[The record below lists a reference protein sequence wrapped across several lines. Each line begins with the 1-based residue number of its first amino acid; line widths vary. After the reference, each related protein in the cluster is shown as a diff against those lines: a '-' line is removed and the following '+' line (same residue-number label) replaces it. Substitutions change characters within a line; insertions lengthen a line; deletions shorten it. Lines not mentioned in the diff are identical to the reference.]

1 MLRRSIVINMEKDLL
16 VTLEENFSRFSKG
29 HKLIASYVLEHF
41 DKSAFMTASK
51 LGQTVGVSE
60 STVVRFA
67 IELGFEGYPGFQKAL
82 QDLMR
87 NKLTSFQRIDV
98 TSDQIGEDDILEKV
112 LSLDIDRIRGTLNEC
127 SKKDFYE
134 AVDKIVSAHSIYVI
148 GNRSSA
154 ALASFTAY
162 YLNLIFPYVKLVR
175 SSSTSEMF
183 EQILRVDKKD
193 VAIGFSFPR
202 YSKQT
207 LNALKYAH
215 DNGAGVIAFTDS
227 KNSPLVKYAD
237 NVLIAQSDMASFV
250 DSLVA
255 PLSLINALIV
265 AVSMRNRENREKLSN
280 NFKKLEEIWEKYDVY
295 EKSDSDDN

>member
-1 MLRRSIVINMEKDLL
+1 MDKDLL
-16 VTLEENFSRFSKG
+16 LTLEENLPRFSKG
-29 HKLIASYVLEHF
+29 HKLIAHYVLEHF

-67 IELGFEGYPGFQKAL
+67 IELGFDGYPGFQKAL

-127 SKKDFYE
+127 SKKDFYQ
-134 AVDKIVSAHSIYVI
+134 AVDRIVNANSIYVI
-148 GNRSSA
+148 GTRSSS

-183 EQILRVDKKD
+183 EQILRIDSKD
-193 VAIGFSFPR
+193 VVIGFSFPR

-215 DNGAGVIAFTDS
+215 DSGAGVIAFTDS

-265 AVSMRNRENREKLSN
+265 AVSMNKKEKLSS
-280 NFKKLEEIWEKYDVY
+280 NFKKLEDIWEKYDVY
-295 EKSDSDDN
+295 EKSDDNVEV

>member
-1 MLRRSIVINMEKDLL
+1 MEKDLL
-16 VTLEENFSRFSKG
+16 VILEESFSKFSKG
-29 HKLIASYVLEHF
+29 HKLIARYVLEHF

-112 LSLDIDRIRGTLNEC
+112 LSLDIDRIRGTLNDC

-183 EQILRVDKKD
+183 EQILRVDSKD

-237 NVLIAQSDMASFV
+237 NVLIAQSDIASFV

-265 AVSMRNRENREKLSN
+265 AVSIRNREKITN
-280 NFKKLEEIWEKYDVY
+280 NFKRLEDIWDKYDVY
-295 EKSDSDDN
+295 EKNEPDDEN

>member
-1 MLRRSIVINMEKDLL
+1 MDKDLL
-16 VTLEENFSRFSKG
+16 LTLEENIPKLSKG
-29 HKLIASYVLEHF
+29 HKLIANYVLEHF
-41 DKSAFMTASK
+41 DKAAFMTASK
-51 LGQTVGVSE
+51 LGKTVGVSE

-67 IELGFEGYPGFQKAL
+67 IELGYDGYPGFQKAL

-98 TSDQIGEDDILEKV
+98 TSDQIGEDDILERV

-134 AVDKIVSAHSIYVI
+134 AVDRIINANSIYVI
-148 GNRSSA
+148 GTRSSS

-183 EQILRVDKKD
+183 EQILRIDSND
-193 VAIGFSFPR
+193 VVIGFSFPR

-227 KNSPLVKYAD
+227 KNSPMVQYAD

-265 AVSMRNRENREKLSN
+265 AVSMDKKEKLSN
-280 NFKKLEEIWEKYDVY
+280 NFKKLEDIWEKYDVY
-295 EKSDSDDN
+295 EKSEDKEN

>member
-1 MLRRSIVINMEKDLL
+1 MDKDLL
-16 VTLEENFSRFSKG
+16 LTLEENIPKLSKG
-29 HKLIASYVLEHF
+29 HKLIANYVLEHF
-41 DKSAFMTASK
+41 DKAAFMTASK
-51 LGQTVGVSE
+51 LGKTVGVSE

-67 IELGFEGYPGFQKAL
+67 IELGYDGYPGFQKAL

-98 TSDQIGEDDILEKV
+98 TSDQIGEDDILERV

-134 AVDKIVSAHSIYVI
+134 AVDRIINANSIYVI
-148 GNRSSA
+148 GTRSSS

-183 EQILRVDKKD
+183 EQILRIDSND
-193 VAIGFSFPR
+193 VVIGFSFPR

-227 KNSPLVKYAD
+227 KNSPMVQYAD

-265 AVSMRNRENREKLSN
+265 AVSMDKKEKLSN
-280 NFKKLEEIWEKYDVY
+280 NFKKLEDIWEKYDVY
-295 EKSDSDDN
+295 EKSEDKES

>member
-1 MLRRSIVINMEKDLL
+1 MEKDLL
-16 VTLEENFSRFSKG
+16 LEMEENIPHFSKG
-29 HKLIASYVLEHF
+29 HKLIANYVLEHF

-67 IELGFEGYPGFQKAL
+67 IELGFDGYPGFQRAL

-98 TSDQIGEDDILEKV
+98 TSDQIGEGDILEKV

-134 AVDKIVSAHSIYVI
+134 AVDRIENANSIYVI
-148 GNRSSA
+148 GTRSSY

-162 YLNLIFPYVKLVR
+162 YMNLIFPYVKLVG

-183 EQILRVDKKD
+183 EQILRIDKND
-193 VAIGFSFPR
+193 VVIGFSFPR

-207 LNALKYAH
+207 INALKYAR

-227 KNSPLVKYAD
+227 KNSPMVKYAD

-265 AVSMRNRENREKLSN
+265 AVSMNKKEKLSN
-280 NFKKLEEIWEKYDVY
+280 NFKKLEDIWEKYDVY
-295 EKSDSDDN
+295 EKSKDNNNL

>member
-1 MLRRSIVINMEKDLL
+1 MDKDLL
-16 VTLEENFSRFSKG
+16 LTLEESIPKLSKG
-29 HKLIASYVLEHF
+29 HKLIANYVLEHF

-51 LGQTVGVSE
+51 LGKTVGVSE

-67 IELGFEGYPGFQKAL
+67 IELGFDGYPGFQKAL

-134 AVDKIVSAHSIYVI
+134 AVNRIVNANSIYVI
-148 GNRSSA
+148 GTRSSS

-183 EQILRVDKKD
+183 EQILRIDSND
-193 VAIGFSFPR
+193 VVIGFSFPR

-227 KNSPLVKYAD
+227 KNSPMVKYAD

-265 AVSMRNRENREKLSN
+265 AVSMDKKEKLSN
-280 NFKKLEEIWEKYDVY
+280 NFKKLEDIWEKYDVY
-295 EKSDSDDN
+295 EKSEDKES

>member
-1 MLRRSIVINMEKDLL
+1 MEKDLL
-16 VTLEENFSRFSKG
+16 VTIEEGFSKLSKG
-29 HKLIASYVLEHF
+29 HKLIARYVLEHF

-67 IELGFEGYPGFQKAL
+67 IELGFDGYPDFQKAL
-82 QDLMR
+82 QDVMR

-98 TSDQIGEDDILEKV
+98 TSGQIGEDDILEKV

-134 AVDKIVSAHSIYVI
+134 AVDRIVTANTIYVI
-148 GNRSSA
+148 GTRSSA
-154 ALASFTAY
+154 ALASFTSY

-175 SSSTSEMF
+175 PSSTSEMF
-183 EQILRVDKKD
+183 EQILRVDSND

-215 DNGAGVIAFTDS
+215 DKGAGVIAFTDS

-265 AVSMRNRENREKLSN
+265 AVSMRNKEKLSN
-280 NFKKLEEIWEKYDVY
+280 NFKKLEDIWEKYDVY
-295 EKSDSDDN
+295 EKSEVGEKV